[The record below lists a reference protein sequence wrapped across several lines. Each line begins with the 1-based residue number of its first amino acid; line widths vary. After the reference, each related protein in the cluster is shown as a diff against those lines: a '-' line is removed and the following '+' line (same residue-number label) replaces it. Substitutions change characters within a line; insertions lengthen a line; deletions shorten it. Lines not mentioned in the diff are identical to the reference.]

1 MLQGKPQKL
10 ISKFKISFQLLL
22 NLISIGDIN
31 FTQFAKR
38 SMIQEEIDLEMNQLQ
53 KQINELSV
61 VNNVYISTKMQTPL
75 EIIQEYIELT
85 TNVKNNINKKKRE
98 MEKRIEELKY
108 NHRFIDTDKIIVEK
122 YQSKLNEIIV
132 LKKTCEDTNQY
143 LNSCIQTI
151 LNLLENDNFITTI
164 PEMALTYKGTIACQ
178 LREVHCLVFAELL
191 EDNLL
196 YNLSSR
202 QLIGLFSC
210 LTNCNVPDEYK
221 SILPKSEDVTVQNIV
236 NKMRIMYDDYLKK
249 EEENQVNTGID
260 YKIHYDL
267 IDYCMRWCDCENVLE
282 CKLLLQS
289 LEQNKQVG
297 LGEFVKSLLKIN
309 NISSEMEKIAESCG
323 NVAFLSKLKEI
334 HVLTMK
340 FVVTNQSLYV

>member
-1 MLQGKPQKL
+1 M
-10 ISKFKISFQLLL
+10 
-22 NLISIGDIN
+22 
-31 FTQFAKR
+31 
-38 SMIQEEIDLEMNQLQ
+38 
-53 KQINELSV
+53 
-61 VNNVYISTKMQTPL
+61 
-75 EIIQEYIELT
+75 
-85 TNVKNNINKKKRE
+85 RE
-98 MEKRIEELKY
+98 
-108 NHRFIDTDKIIVEK
+108 F
-122 YQSKLNEIIV
+122 
-132 LKKTCEDTNQY
+132 
-143 LNSCIQTI
+143 
-151 LNLLENDNFITTI
+151 
-164 PEMALTYKGTIACQ
+164 
-178 LREVHCLVFAELL
+178 HCLVFAELL